1 MMEQIATYQTLVLG
15 LIVMSTATEAHLNAL
30 FGPLVEWRD
39 FVAPVAVHLILMW
52 TRLFVIAVGLMGTL
66 GAALLPLEPTL
77 GPYVI
82 VAWVGNIL
90 YCAWERLRVSSSSA
104 SG

>member
-1 MMEQIATYQTLVLG
+1 MEQIATYQTLVLG

-52 TRLFVIAVGLMGTL
+52 TRLFVIAVGLMGL
-66 GAALLPLEPTL
+66 WARPF
-77 GPYVI
+77 Y
-82 VAWVGNIL
+82 
-90 YCAWERLRVSSSSA
+90 RSSRRWA
-104 SG
+104 HM